1 MKIFSITRGEWVT
14 ATPDVD
20 NKTNKIVGFTVEGQ
34 DAIEPPELFLLPG
47 PIDWERVRIQAAMNV
62 LSGLVHAMKETPE
75 RCVLIAVDLAD
86 KLIYEL
92 KDKSKQ

>member
-34 DAIEPPELFLLPG
+34 DAIEPPELFFSPP
-47 PIDWERVRIQAAMNV
+47 PIDWEIVRVQAAIGALN
-62 LSGLVHAMKETPE
+62 GLVVTMKEAPE
-75 RCVLIAVDLAD
+75 TVVENAIELAG
-86 KLIYEL
+86 KLIEKL
-92 KDKSKQ
+92 QNKNKQ